1 MYCHSCQK
9 EIAAGS
15 RFCYNCG
22 AKQTDGGA
30 PAPTAAPEH
39 NYYAS
44 KRLMR
49 SSIDKK
55 LGGVCAGIGDYFDID
70 VTIVRV
76 LWLIAFFC
84 YGFGFLLYIIL
95 WLVLP
100 VAPAHAVPTSTTV
113 TS

>member
-1 MYCHSCQK
+1 MYCHNCQK

-22 AKQTDGGA
+22 AKQAEGGA
-30 PAPTAAPEH
+30 PAAAPDYSY
-39 NYYAS
+39 NAAR
-44 KRLMR
+44 RLMR
-49 SSIDKK
+49 SSTDKK
-55 LGGVCAGIGDYFDID
+55 LGGVCAGVGEYFDID

-76 LWLIAFFC
+76 LWLIAFLC

-95 WLVLP
+95 WMVLP
-100 VAPAHAVPTSTTV
+100 VAPSRAIPSSTTV